1 MVRKLLT
8 MAAVAALAVAPV
20 AAQAAAPLSIVHS
33 SEARA
38 SAGMDEASALRGQN
52 AGVFIGLILVVLLL
66 AIVTAGGQDD
76 PNPNSP

>member
-1 MVRKLLT
+1 MIRKFMT

-20 AAQAAAPLSIVHS
+20 AAQAAAPLSIAHS

-52 AGVFIGLILVVLLL
+52 SAVFIGLILAVLFL
-66 AIVTAGGQDD
+66 AIVTADGRDE
-76 PNPNSP
+76 PSNSP